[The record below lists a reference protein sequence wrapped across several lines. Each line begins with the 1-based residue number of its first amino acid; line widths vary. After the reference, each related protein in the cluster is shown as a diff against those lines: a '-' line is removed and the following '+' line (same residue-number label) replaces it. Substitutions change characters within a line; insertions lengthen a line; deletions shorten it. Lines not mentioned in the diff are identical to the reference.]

1 MHKLLLAI
9 LFIHGVVTNAYIEE
23 NLKTLH
29 GYKDPPDGGQKT
41 LLFEAEPNES
51 RGGNRQKR
59 AAESSTKKPPLANNG
74 IITKVRHS
82 VDLFATC

>member
-1 MHKLLLAI
+1 MHTLMLAF

-23 NLKTLH
+23 NFKTLH

-41 LLFEAEPNES
+41 LLFEAESDES
-51 RGGNRQKR
+51 SGGYRQKR
-59 AAESSTKKPPLANNG
+59 ASESSTKIPPLVNSG